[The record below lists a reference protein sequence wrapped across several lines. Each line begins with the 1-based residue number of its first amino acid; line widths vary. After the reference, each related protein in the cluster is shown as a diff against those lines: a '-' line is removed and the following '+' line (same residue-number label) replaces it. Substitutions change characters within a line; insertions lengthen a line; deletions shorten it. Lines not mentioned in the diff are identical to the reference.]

1 MKNLLIIGASGF
13 GRDIYDLAKESIGYG
28 TEFCIKGFLD
38 FNIDALKD
46 YPFYPQVISSE
57 DEYEI
62 QLDDVFV
69 CALGDVNLKKK
80 VTEKMLNRGAYFY
93 TLISKYA
100 FISPTA
106 KIGVGC
112 VIDNSV
118 RIASGVNIGNFV
130 LIQGMASIGHDV
142 NIGSYTRIDPKV
154 SCVGGVEIG
163 NEVTLHTAC
172 VINHKVIVEDKA
184 VVGALSFV
192 IRKVK
197 QGSTV
202 FGNPAK
208 II

>member
-13 GRDIYDLAKESIGYG
+13 GRDIYDMAKESIGYG

-62 QLDDVFV
+62 QTDDVFV
-69 CALGDVNLKKK
+69 CALGDLNLKKK
-80 VTEKMLNRGAYFY
+80 VTEKMLIRGAKFFS
-93 TLISKYA
+93 LISKNA
-100 FISPTA
+100 IISPNA
-106 KIGVGC
+106 QIGKGC
-112 VIDNSV
+112 IIDHSV
-118 RIASGVNIGNFV
+118 RIASGVNIGDYV
-130 LIQGMASIGHDV
+130 LIQGMASLGHDV
-142 NIGSYTRIDPKV
+142 KVGRFTRIDPKV

-163 NEVTLHTAC
+163 NEVALHTMC
-172 VINHKVIVEDKA
+172 VINHKVIVEDNA

-197 QGSTV
+197 QGTTV
-202 FGNPAK
+202 FGSPAK